1 MNNNINLLSNLS
13 LYGALVF
20 EVDNAGWPENPKLGT
35 FIMKDNNLYGYL
47 KIGGLETWYPF
58 SHHTVSYIHTQA
70 MPSTTW
76 VVNHGLGTTN
86 LFIQVKDNNGNII
99 GVGKEDIDSNSFRL
113 TFTSAITGTVIVVAP
128 DSIDVPEIKAQVLDI
143 GNGSVL
149 VNSGGIDVIGG
160 VIRVDGNTVLT
171 SANIQPQI
179 DASIAAVVGAA
190 PAALD
195 TLKEIADQLASDES
209 AVAALTTTVAGK
221 ANAVHTHVI
230 SDVTGLQNVL
240 DTKAATSSLAT
251 VATTGSYADLTN
263 KPTLSM
269 VASTGS
275 YTDLTN
281 KPVFQTVASTG
292 SYTDLYN
299 LPDLF
304 SGSYTDLT
312 NKPTRLGQFT
322 NDVGYQTASEV
333 SSAINNV
340 VGAAPSGL
348 GTLAEI
354 AAQLQSDESALLA
367 LTATVQS
374 LAPVATSG
382 SYADLTNKPTLFSGS
397 YADLTGKPSIPSKTS
412 DLTND
417 SGYQTSAQVDA
428 RVQQVIGTAP
438 AALDTLGEI
447 AAQLQSDESAV
458 SALTTIVAT
467 KVPQTRTVNGKALS
481 ADVTLTT
488 SDVSEGTNL
497 YFTNARASSAAPVQ
511 SVAGKTGV
519 VTLTKDDVG
528 LGNVDNTSDA
538 TKSVASAGK
547 WTTAR
552 TESLTGDVAG
562 SASVDGSANWTITT
576 TLANSGVTAGAYG
589 SASSVA
595 SVTVDAKGRITSASS
610 TPIAITSTA
619 VSGLATSAT
628 TDTTNATNI
637 SSGTLN
643 ALRLPT
649 SGVTAGTY
657 GSASSVSAV
666 TVDTYGRVTAAS
678 STPIA
683 ISASAVSGLAASATT
698 DTTSA
703 TNISAGTLSAA
714 RLPAFTGDA
723 TSTAGTSA
731 LTLANSGVTA
741 GTYSNTATQHNSFTV
756 DAKGRVTA
764 VGTAVTITPAFASI
778 TGKPTTLSGYGITDA
793 VSTAQVGVANGVA
806 SLDSSGLVPAAQLPS
821 YVDDVLEYTN
831 LAGFPATGETGKIY
845 VAKDTN
851 KTYRWSGSAY
861 IYITSGAVDSVA
873 GKTGVVTL
881 VKGDVGLGNVD
892 NTSDATKS
900 VASAAT
906 LTTARTI
913 AGVSF
918 DGSANINI
926 PFSGLT
932 SKPTTVSGYG
942 ITDAATLTGSETLT
956 NKSLTSPTVTGTV
969 NNNSLIYNTTFSNV
983 SITAATAVHTF
994 AIATYRSAEFSFQI
1008 TNGSFYKL
1016 VRVLVIHNGTT
1027 VTTSTNFDDTN
1038 EVSTG
1043 TSNTAYS
1050 FDITGGN
1057 LRLVITPS
1065 SGTASVKGMA
1075 RMYTV

>member
-1 MNNNINLLSNLS
+1 
-13 LYGALVF
+13 
-20 EVDNAGWPENPKLGT
+20 
-35 FIMKDNNLYGYL
+35 
-47 KIGGLETWYPF
+47 
-58 SHHTVSYIHTQA
+58 
-70 MPSTTW
+70 
-76 VVNHGLGTTN
+76 
-86 LFIQVKDNNGNII
+86 
-99 GVGKEDIDSNSFRL
+99 
-113 TFTSAITGTVIVVAP
+113 
-128 DSIDVPEIKAQVLDI
+128 
-143 GNGSVL
+143 
-149 VNSGGIDVIGG
+149 
-160 VIRVDGNTVLT
+160 
-171 SANIQPQI
+171 
-179 DASIAAVVGAA
+179 
-190 PAALD
+190 
-195 TLKEIADQLASDES
+195 
-209 AVAALTTTVAGK
+209 
-221 ANAVHTHVI
+221 
-230 SDVTGLQNVL
+230 
-240 DTKAATSSLAT
+240 
-251 VATTGSYADLTN
+251 
-263 KPTLSM
+263 
-269 VASTGS
+269 
-275 YTDLTN
+275 
-281 KPVFQTVASTG
+281 
-292 SYTDLYN
+292 
-299 LPDLF
+299 
-304 SGSYTDLT
+304 
-312 NKPTRLGQFT
+312 
-322 NDVGYQTASEV
+322 
-333 SSAINNV
+333 
-340 VGAAPSGL
+340 
-348 GTLAEI
+348 
-354 AAQLQSDESALLA
+354 
-367 LTATVQS
+367 
-374 LAPVATSG
+374 
-382 SYADLTNKPTLFSGS
+382 
-397 YADLTGKPSIPSKTS
+397 
-412 DLTND
+412 
-417 SGYQTSAQVDA
+417 
-428 RVQQVIGTAP
+428 
-438 AALDTLGEI
+438 
-447 AAQLQSDESAV
+447 
-458 SALTTIVAT
+458 
-467 KVPQTRTVNGKALS
+467 
-481 ADVTLTT
+481 
-488 SDVSEGTNL
+488 
-497 YFTNARASSAAPVQ
+497 
-511 SVAGKTGV
+511 
-519 VTLTKDDVG
+519 
-528 LGNVDNTSDA
+528 GNVDNTSDA

-881 VKGDVGLGNVD
+881 TKSDVGLGNVD
-892 NTSDATKS
+892 NTADATKS

-969 NNNSLIYNTTFSNV
+969 NNNSLIYDTTFSNV
-983 SITAATAVHTF
+983 SA
-994 AIATYRSAEFSFQI
+994 SFSC
-1008 TNGSFYKL
+1008 S
-1016 VRVLVIHNGTT
+1016 
-1027 VTTSTNFDDTN
+1027 
-1038 EVSTG
+1038 
-1043 TSNTAYS
+1043 
-1050 FDITGGN
+1050 
-1057 LRLVITPS
+1057 
-1065 SGTASVKGMA
+1065 
-1075 RMYTV
+1075 

>member
-190 PAALD
+190 PDALD

-881 VKGDVGLGNVD
+881 TKSDVGLGNVD
-892 NTSDATKS
+892 NTADATKS

-969 NNNSLIYNTTFSNV
+969 NNNSLIYDTTFSNV
-983 SITAATAVHTF
+983 SVTAATAVHTF

-1016 VRVLVIHNGTT
+1016 VRVLVVHNGTT

>member
-195 TLKEIADQLASDES
+195 TLKEIADQLVSDES

-881 VKGDVGLGNVD
+881 TKSDVGLGNVD
-892 NTSDATKS
+892 NTADATKS

-926 PFSGLT
+926 PFSGLS
-932 SKPTTVSGYG
+932 SKPTTVAGYG
-942 ITDAATLTGSETLT
+942 ITDAATLTGTETLT

-969 NNNSLIYNTTFSNV
+969 NNNSLIYDTTFSNV
-983 SITAATAVHTF
+983 S
-994 AIATYRSAEFSFQI
+994 
-1008 TNGSFYKL
+1008 
-1016 VRVLVIHNGTT
+1016 
-1027 VTTSTNFDDTN
+1027 
-1038 EVSTG
+1038 
-1043 TSNTAYS
+1043 
-1050 FDITGGN
+1050 
-1057 LRLVITPS
+1057 
-1065 SGTASVKGMA
+1065 
-1075 RMYTV
+1075 